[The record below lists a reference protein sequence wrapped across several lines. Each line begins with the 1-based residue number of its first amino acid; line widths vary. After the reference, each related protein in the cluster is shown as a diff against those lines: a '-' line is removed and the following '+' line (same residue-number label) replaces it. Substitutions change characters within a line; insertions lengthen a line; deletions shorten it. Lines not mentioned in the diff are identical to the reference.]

1 MITLNSTSFTARI
14 VATNPFDVVVT
25 WLYLREGV
33 DVTAR
38 SMITH
43 AFGDVVTWLP

>member
-1 MITLNSTSFTARI
+1 MVTLNSTSITARI

-25 WLYLREGV
+25 WLYLREDV
-33 DVTAR
+33 AVTAR

-43 AFGDVVTWLP
+43 PLGDVVAWLP